1 LSTDYTVPR
10 TKTTSS
16 TAQRILEAAEEL
28 FADRVFDA
36 VSVRD
41 ITARAGVRLNLLAYY
56 FKSKQALF
64 DKVIDR
70 RLETLNRRWPPV
82 FATWMMPP
90 KKTTA
95 QRILDAAE
103 ELFADRAFDAVSV
116 RDITARAGVRLN
128 LLAYYFKT
136 KQALFEKVIDRRL
149 AILNRRRHEVL
160 HQLLARSSPPS
171 VEDLLAAFI
180 KPYLELAG
188 QGDPGWVNYTRLIAQ
203 LCQADQYSPLMED
216 HMSETLSRFLD
227 AFSLA
232 LPGVDRS
239 VIRRGFY
246 YAIALMVA
254 SFSGVARIDGL
265 LKARISGEQL
275 EAAYRPLL
283 TYTVAGINAV
293 CRSR

>member
-1 LSTDYTVPR
+1 MPR
-10 TKTTSS
+10 TKTKKS
-16 TAQRILEAAEEL
+16 TAL
-28 FADRVFDA
+28 
-36 VSVRD
+36 
-41 ITARAGVRLNLLAYY
+41 
-56 FKSKQALF
+56 
-64 DKVIDR
+64 
-70 RLETLNRRWPPV
+70 
-82 FATWMMPP
+82 
-90 KKTTA
+90 
-95 QRILDAAE
+95 RILDAAE

-116 RDITARAGVRLN
+116 REITALAGVRLN

-149 AILNRRRHEVL
+149 EILNQRRHEL
-160 HQLLARSSPPS
+160 LQQLLARPNPPS

-188 QGDPGWVNYTRLIAQ
+188 QGDPGWVSYTRLIAQ
-203 LCQADQYSPLMED
+203 LCQADRYSPLMEA

-239 VIRRGFY
+239 VIKQGFY

-265 LKARISGEQL
+265 LEGSISGEQL

-283 TYTVAGINAV
+283 TYTVAGMNAIY
-293 CRSR
+293 RSRCTNIVPTPMLTVAKMPEQ